1 MAKPG
6 KPSAR
11 SGPPSKWPV
20 NKICEFCGKAVAA
33 AKDYASVL
41 IFTFNGFRKTKERK
55 TGHKGCIK

>member
-11 SGPPSKWPV
+11 SGPQSKWPA
-20 NKICEFCGKAVAA
+20 NKVCEFCGKVVAA
-33 AKDYASVL
+33 AKDYSSVL
-41 IFTFNGFRKTKERK
+41 IITFNGFKAAKERK

>member
-11 SGPPSKWPV
+11 SGPQSKWPA
-20 NKICEFCGKAVAA
+20 NKVCEFCGKVVAA
-33 AKDYASVL
+33 SKDYASVL
-41 IFTFNGFRKTKERK
+41 IFTFSGFKKTKERK